1 MTAIPYNLEE
11 AKRNKKALWIVF
23 WIHFVMFF
31 VVFTAGIIAESSALL
46 ADSLD
51 FIGDAANY
59 ALTMFVMSRGVWMRA
74 TASILKA
81 VTMIG
86 FGVPMLFYAVSR
98 YSTQTVPN
106 YEVMNEI
113 GMIGI
118 VAHLVCIYYL
128 YRFRKGD
135 SNLLSVWICTIND
148 LVSNVLIVIAS
159 YFVMRTNSIV
169 PDVIAATIIVTIA
182 LYGACVILNRALSEI
197 KALKQEK
204 EQEKEYVGINS

>member
-1 MTAIPYNLEE
+1 MSVIPYDLEE

-23 WIHFVMFF
+23 WIHFFMFF
-31 VVFTAGIIAESSALL
+31 VVFIAGIMAESSALL

-59 ALTMFVMSRGVWMRA
+59 ALTMFVMSRGVWIRA
-74 TASILKA
+74 TASIIKA
-81 VTMIG
+81 LTMLG

-98 YSTQTVPN
+98 YTTQTVPN
-106 YEVMNEI
+106 YEVMNAT
-113 GMIGI
+113 GMVGI
-118 VAHLVCIYYL
+118 LAHMICIYYL

-159 YFVMRTNSIV
+159 YFVMTTNSIV

-182 LYGACVILNRALSEI
+182 LYGACVILNRALSEL
-197 KALKQEK
+197 KALRENKN
-204 EQEKEYVGINS
+204 YARADT

>member
-1 MTAIPYNLEE
+1 MTVIPYDIES
-11 AKRNKKALWIVF
+11 AKSNKRALHIVF
-23 WIHFVMFF
+23 WIHLFMFF
-31 VVFTAGIIAESSALL
+31 VVLTAGLIAKSSALL

-59 ALTMFVMSRGVWMRA
+59 ALTLYVLSRGIMMRA

-81 VTMIG
+81 ITMLG
-86 FGVPMLFYAVSR
+86 FGVPMLVYALSR
-98 YSTQTVPN
+98 YNSQTVPD
-106 YEVMNEI
+106 YEVMNTS
-113 GMIGI
+113 GVIGI
-118 VAHLVCIYYL
+118 IAHLVCIYYL
-128 YRFRKGD
+128 HRFRKGD

-159 YFVMRTNSIV
+159 YFVMATNSII

-197 KALKQEK
+197 KEFKANKEEK
-204 EQEKEYVGINS
+204 YV